1 MTELIITWQ
10 GLLFEAAAFLIF
22 TYLLNLF
29 LFRPLRAILKKR
41 EEIIGLNEDK
51 QNNLEKL
58 AEALNFEAG
67 NERKNLRFE
76 INEIKERFRKEAQT
90 VANNLL
96 SDTKINAAAKLES
109 AIEEFNE
116 EKTAVLS
123 SIKEKSEELSILIF
137 KKIIE

>member
-96 SDTKINAAAKLES
+96 SDTKINAAAKFES

>member
-10 GLLFEAAAFLIF
+10 GLLFEAVSFLIF

-29 LFRPLRAILKKR
+29 LFRPVRAILKKR
-41 EEIIGLNEDK
+41 EEVIGSNEDK
-51 QNNLEKL
+51 QKDIEKL
-58 AEALNFEAG
+58 AGELNEEVE

-90 VANNLL
+90 EANHIL
-96 SDTKINAAAKLES
+96 SDIKTNAADNFNK
-109 AIEEFNE
+109 AIEEFN
-116 EKTAVLS
+116 
-123 SIKEKSEELSILIF
+123 KEKISITGSLKETAQYLSVLIS

>member
-90 VANNLL
+90 GANNLL
-96 SDTKINAAAKLES
+96 SDTKINAAAKFES

>member
-58 AEALNFEAG
+58 AEALNEEAG

-90 VANNLL
+90 EANNLL
-96 SDTKINAAAKLES
+96 SGTKINAAAKFES

>member
-22 TYLLNLF
+22 TYFLNLF

-58 AEALNFEAG
+58 AEALNEEAG

-90 VANNLL
+90 GANNLL
-96 SDTKINAAAKLES
+96 SDTKINAAAKFES

>member
-96 SDTKINAAAKLES
+96 SDAKINAAAKAGS

-123 SIKEKSEELSILIF
+123 SIKEKSEEVSILIF

>member
-22 TYLLNLF
+22 SYLLNLL

-90 VANNLL
+90 GANNLL
-96 SDTKINAAAKLES
+96 SDTKINAAAKFES

>member
-22 TYLLNLF
+22 TYFLNLF
-29 LFRPLRAILKKR
+29 LFRPVRAILKKR
-41 EEIIGLNEDK
+41 EEIIGSNEVR

-58 AEALNFEAG
+58 AETLNFEAG

-76 INEIKERFRKEAQT
+76 INGIKERFRKEAQAE
-90 VANNLL
+90 ANKIL
-96 SDTKINAAAKLES
+96 SDTKTNAAVKLKD

-116 EKTAVLS
+116 EKIAILH